1 MKLNFKQ
8 LVPCIVVPLAIGAIS
23 GIATATSV
31 TTWFV
36 TLNKPS
42 FNPPNYLFAP
52 VWTTLYLL
60 MGVSFYIILQTPK
73 HVWLQRAQLIFGV
86 QLLLNFC
93 WSFLFFKFHLV
104 GVAFVEILLI
114 WLSVL
119 TMIFIFSKINKTA
132 ALLQVPYLLWVSFA
146 SVLNG
151 AIWFLN

>member
-8 LVPCIVVPLAIGAIS
+8 LLPCIAIPLAVGAIS
-23 GIATATSV
+23 GIATSTSV

-36 TLNKPS
+36 VLNKPS

-52 VWTTLYLL
+52 VWTTLYIL

-86 QLLLNFC
+86 QLILNFC

-104 GVAFVEILLI
+104 GVAFIEILLI
-114 WLSVL
+114 WLSIV
-119 TMIFIFSKINKTA
+119 TMIVVFTKINKTA